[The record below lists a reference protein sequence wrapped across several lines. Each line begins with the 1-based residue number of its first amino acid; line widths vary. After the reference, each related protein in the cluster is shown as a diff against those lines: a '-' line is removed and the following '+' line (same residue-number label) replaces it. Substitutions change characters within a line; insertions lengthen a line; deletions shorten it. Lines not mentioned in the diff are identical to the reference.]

1 LGAGGRGIMAA
12 SGQTRERARGEPGMA
27 ESREPRVFRLKCAKC
42 GGIVVCPETIVET
55 GGACADCGQAIVIEA
70 YPPLLKVAEERA
82 AARAAEKQRRDE
94 ERRVQREG
102 LRRDRKEVAERQ
114 REEKRER
121 REQQARVR
129 LEELQRA
136 EHERAEQGARGRE
149 RSSTGTLPAHTRV
162 FTCPNTKCDFKGP
175 VSGKTKFSLVVFLFL
190 LLLCPPPLI
199 VGIIYALVT
208 NGYKYEC
215 PGCGLQL
222 AKE

>member
-1 LGAGGRGIMAA
+1 MDMPTPVVDPARLAALPADLRGLFEAQQAMLGA
-12 SGQTRERARGEPGMA
+12 
-27 ESREPRVFRLKCAKC
+27 
-42 GGIVVCPETIVET
+42 
-55 GGACADCGQAIVIEA
+55 
-70 YPPLLKVAEERA
+70 
-82 AARAAEKQRRDE
+82 
-94 ERRVQREG
+94 ERRRADREH
-102 LRRDRKEVAERQ
+102 K
-114 REEKRER
+114 
-121 REQQARVR
+121 
-129 LEELQRA
+129 RA